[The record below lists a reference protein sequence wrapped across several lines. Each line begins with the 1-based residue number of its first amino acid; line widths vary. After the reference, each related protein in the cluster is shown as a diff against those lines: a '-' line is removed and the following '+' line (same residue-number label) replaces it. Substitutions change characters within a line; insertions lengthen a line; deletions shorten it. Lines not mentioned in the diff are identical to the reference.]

1 MKTLLWKDIRVNR
14 MVLWYALVSL
24 AGVYF
29 VAAAVNV
36 YGQIRYGF
44 PVKEWP
50 EMLNLAAVLSL
61 VLQLPAAAMFG
72 GCAFAAERADRSAEF
87 LAYLPIPRGKA
98 VLSKAVL
105 ALGVLTFIW
114 AVNSSVS
121 YAMNTSGKDMSEVEQ
136 TIGMMGVVSLCMFGT
151 AWLCS
156 AVSSSHALSA
166 AVGVLVPVTLG
177 LGAVGVS
184 SLAGWPDASVERWLP
199 RVFAATGVVCFLG
212 GARYYVWRVE
222 P

>member
-1 MKTLLWKDIRVNR
+1 MKTLLWKDICVNR
-14 MVLWYALVSL
+14 MVLWYALASV
-24 AGVYF
+24 AGVYL
-29 VAAAVNV
+29 VAVAVNV

-50 EMLNLAAVLSL
+50 EMLDLAAVLSL
-61 VLQLPAAAMFG
+61 ALQLPAATMFG

-114 AVNSSVS
+114 AVNSSVFYS
-121 YAMNTSGKDMSEVEQ
+121 MNIDGKDTSGIER

-177 LGAVGVS
+177 LGAVGLA
-184 SLAGWPDASVERWLP
+184 SLAGWPDATVERWLP
-199 RVFAATGVVCFLG
+199 RILLATGVACFLG